1 MNAANAHGVS
11 ANTQIN
17 TPHPVNKGA
26 HQIPILIGTGLLT
39 TVCLLV
45 VFLSEMKGAWQAIL
59 VASTLVIAGS
69 IFYFVS
75 RFVREHNN
83 LQQTLENLQ
92 QKQVV
97 AEQHQLL
104 VNNYQHLIK
113 DILPLWQRQTELA
126 RHQMEKSISDLVNR
140 FSEIHTRLQTA
151 VASSSATAG
160 SMKGDTGLGGVIR
173 FANKELS
180 KIIENL
186 RNAIQQ
192 RDELLTQISGLSKIT
207 VELSGMSAEVA
218 GIASQTNLLALN
230 AAIEAARAGEYGR
243 GFAVVADEVR
253 TLSTRSGETG
263 SRIGKRIEQVNST
276 LQSTL
281 DRTTAYAEEDNNRLS
296 VSEASIERVIDQ
308 FQQSGES
315 ILNSAQVLE
324 QESAGVQQSVE
335 DVLVNLQFQDRVSQI
350 LSHVVGDMEKLM
362 AAISD
367 HEACLRHGAPVK
379 PLDINEWMASIKKT
393 YTTLEQVDVHHGAH
407 HGQAPGKS
415 EITFF

>member
-1 MNAANAHGVS
+1 MNAANAHDISV
-11 ANTQIN
+11 NTQR
-17 TPHPVNKGA
+17 TTHPVNSGSSVM
-26 HQIPILIGTGLLT
+26 PIMIGTGLLAAC
-39 TVCLLV
+39 CLLL
-45 VFLSEMKGAWQAIL
+45 VFVAELGGIWQAVL
-59 VASTLVIAGS
+59 AVVTMGIAGS
-69 IFYFVS
+69 ILYFIN
-75 RFVREHNN
+75 RFSQEYNN
-83 LQQTLENLQ
+83 SLHSLEQLQ
-92 QKQVV
+92 QKQVL
-97 AEQHQLL
+97 AEQHHLL
-104 VNNYQHLIK
+104 MNNYQHLIK

-140 FSEIHTRLQTA
+140 FSEIHSRLQTA

-173 FANKELS
+173 FANKELN
-180 KIIENL
+180 KITENL

-263 SRIGKRIEQVNST
+263 WRIGKRIEQVNST

-296 VSEASIERVIDQ
+296 VSEASIEQVIDQ

-315 ILNSAQVLE
+315 ILNSAQILE

-335 DVLVNLQFQDRVSQI
+335 EVLVNLQFQDRVSQI
-350 LSHVVGDMEKLM
+350 LSHVIGDMEKLM
-362 AAISD
+362 GAISD